1 MGKLSAALSVH
12 RWFRGRQAAYRRRKG
27 LEPTDVPRG
36 TLKEDSVGK
45 ILGFLSG
52 KKAYGLGILATAV
65 GVMSMTG
72 YPIPGLPAMDGEQS
86 LQMIVTGLATAFL
99 RAGIAKK

>member
-1 MGKLSAALSVH
+1 MGKLAAALSVH
-12 RWFRGRQAAYRRRKG
+12 RWFRARQAAYRRRKG
-27 LEPTDVPRG
+27 LEPTDH
-36 TLKEDSVGK
+36 KEDPVGK